1 MFQRTQLLNSKQ
13 QSNCCQINFTI
24 TILYWKKALINFQR
38 TIKQC
43 TSLFQKL
50 RPESISDHTKEFF
63 HHLMRE
69 HSKNARGI
77 IEKEDNKES

>member
-1 MFQRTQLLNSKQ
+1 M
-13 QSNCCQINFTI
+13 
-24 TILYWKKALINFQR
+24 NFQR
-38 TIKQC
+38 TVKQC
-43 TSLFQKL
+43 TRLFQKL